1 LDLAYY
7 NLRYSTATDGTATWQ
22 NSVNLVEKISRPATS
37 VTVPARAGTYL
48 IKAVDKLGN
57 FSSNETAIISNV
69 TSVINFNAVATQNEH
84 PDFTGTKT
92 NIIETDNTLRLDSS
106 ELFDSASGDFDDG
119 TGLFDSGL
127 TASDLYASGTYE
139 FADIIDIGAVY
150 TSRVTASITQT
161 ADNLDDT
168 FDERS
173 GNLTIKHLTLMEI
186 HQQTV
191 THI

>member
-1 LDLAYY
+1 MKHTLAWTAVPDLDLAYY
-7 NLRYSTATDGTATWQ
+7 NLRYSTATDGSATWQ
-22 NSVNLVEKISRPATS
+22 NSVSFSRIKYLDQQHQFQYQQGL
-37 VTVPARAGTYL
+37 GTYL

-69 TSVINFNAVATQNEH
+69 SSVINFNAVATQNEH

-92 NIIETDNTLRLDSS
+92 NVIETDNTLRLDSS

-139 FADIIDIGAVY
+139 FADVIDI
-150 TSRVTASITQT
+150 RC
-161 ADNLDDT
+161 
-168 FDERS
+168 
-173 GNLTIKHLTLMEI
+173 
-186 HQQTV
+186 
-191 THI
+191 

>member
-22 NSVNLVEKISRPATS
+22 NSVSLVEKISRPATS
-37 VTVPARAGTYL
+37 VTVPARSGTYL

-69 TSVINFNAVATQNEH
+69 TSAINFNAIATQSEH

-119 TGLFDSGL
+119 TGQFDSGL
-127 TASDLYASGTYE
+127 TASDLYASGNYE
-139 FADIIDIGAVY
+139 FADVIDLGAVY

-173 GNLTIKHLTLMEI
+173 GLFDRSII
-186 HQQTV
+186 
-191 THI
+191 